1 MQPLNGDDY
10 HINFYQG
17 WESLDSFYKSAFD
30 YLGKMS
36 VRISC
41 SRMIDKVEY
50 ISLYNLWTTSNGLVC
65 KPIDHNHQRSIKHVW
80 RKYFTK
86 KTKIKNE

>member
-36 VRISC
+36 VGITL
-41 SRMIDKVEY
+41 VEY
-50 ISLYNLWTTSNGLVC
+50 ISLYNLWTTSNGLVY
-65 KPIDHNHQRSIKHVW
+65 KPIDHNRQFSIKHVW
-80 RKYFTK
+80 REYFTK
-86 KTKIKNE
+86 KPR

>member
-30 YLGKMS
+30 YLGRMS
-36 VRISC
+36 VRL
-41 SRMIDKVEY
+41 VEY
-50 ISLYNLWTTSNGLVC
+50 ISLYNLWTTSNGLVY
-65 KPIDHNHQRSIKHVW
+65 KAIDHNHQLSIKHVW
-80 RKYFTK
+80 REYFTK
-86 KTKIKNE
+86 KPR

>member
-17 WESLDSFYKSAFD
+17 WESLDSSYKSAFD

-36 VRISC
+36 VRIPFFEFY
-41 SRMIDKVEY
+41 DGNV
-50 ISLYNLWTTSNGLVC
+50 
-65 KPIDHNHQRSIKHVW
+65 
-80 RKYFTK
+80 K
-86 KTKIKNE
+86 K